1 MIVFCKAALQSI
13 QPWFKCLIVPLVG
26 CTLSH
31 LWGSKSF
38 SCILDKTRI
47 KCQKQMTVTQ
57 RGQFC
62 SFSTV
67 WSLCNW
73 LQLELFML
81 MWKPKPG
88 YLWWLFILIKPV
100 NNKILQSVMET
111 NTSCSPTEC
120 DSKRVAYSTKLL
132 MFRSTGRPAHFA

>member
-13 QPWFKCLIVPLVG
+13 QPWFKRLIVPLVG

-31 LWGSKSF
+31 LCGSKSY

-47 KCQKQMTVTQ
+47 KCQKQITVTQ
-57 RGQFC
+57 RRQFC

-73 LQLELFML
+73 LRLELFML
-81 MWKPKPG
+81 CFDVEAQTRISLVAVYSDK
-88 YLWWLFILIKPV
+88 
-100 NNKILQSVMET
+100 
-111 NTSCSPTEC
+111 TSE
-120 DSKRVAYSTKLL
+120 
-132 MFRSTGRPAHFA
+132 